1 MRDLHPLGRV
11 LAALLLVGATTT
23 AQNLDPLRPTLKAEK
38 IRPGVY
44 RVDKIEI
51 DTNSKEMSVP
61 ATVNSKV
68 TTLEFVANSPN
79 GAKAYESALT
89 VQADPLEFNTA
100 LLLLGADPA
109 HARVPRFHF
118 DTVAPDGDPLD
129 LFLTWSENGATKRIR
144 VEELL
149 FDIRQNAP
157 MPEGPWVYTGSSF
170 TSGRF
175 MASLDGVLIGFVH
188 SPSPI
193 IENPRSGAVNAYG
206 SVVLNTHLALP
217 DKPLTLT
224 VKLLTRKA
232 KSPK

>member
-1 MRDLHPLGRV
+1 MRDLHPLATV
-11 LAALLLVGATTT
+11 LAAFVVVGATTM
-23 AQNLDPLRPTLKAEK
+23 AQSLDPLRPPPKAEK
-38 IRPGVY
+38 IRAGVY
-44 RVDKIEI
+44 RIGKIEVN
-51 DTNSKEMSVP
+51 TNSKEMTVP
-61 ATVNSKV
+61 ASVNSNV

-89 VQADPLEFNTA
+89 VEAHPLEFNTA

-118 DTVAPDGDPLD
+118 DTIPPDGDPLD
-129 LFLTWSENGATKRIR
+129 LFLTWSENGVAKRIR

-149 FDIRQNAP
+149 FDTRTNAP

-175 MASLDGVLIGFVH
+175 MAALDGVLIGFVH

-206 SVVLNTHLALP
+206 SIVLNTHLGLT

-224 VKLLTRKA
+224 VKLLARKA
-232 KSPK
+232 KSPR